1 MPYLLAPLR
10 NLAAAMLLAGAG
22 GAGAQSVQGLSDE
35 LLASLQAAY
44 TRAVTPGEQADLHR
58 DLLSSVLRRVQR
70 SHAIEADFA
79 ALAASATKIL
89 DALPAGRGEPEET
102 FRTAMNTA
110 LRSFDNYA
118 RYLDARAYS
127 RDQASSG
134 GSFVGLGIEVEASD
148 AGVRI
153 TAPMPGGPAARAGLR
168 SGDLIVQVDDKPL
181 RGVALADA
189 IARMRGDV
197 GTQVSLVV
205 RREGADDFT
214 LALTR
219 DTIRR
224 QLLRWRMEGDVLVIA
239 LSSFSGPVATALND
253 AVAEATDA
261 GSPQAVVLDLRGN
274 PGGLIR
280 EAVRV
285 ADAFLSRGEIAS
297 MRGRTPGNERTWQ
310 ADSAELLAGVPM
322 VVLQDRNSA
331 SASELVAAALQENG
345 RATVMGQRSFGKG
358 SVQTTYALGEGRGAV
373 KLTSALY
380 YGPLGRTVNKAGVVP
395 DVELLGPAPT
405 PAAGAGP
412 AAGAAPAA
420 PAESAA
426 RVPQARCALAAGVTD
441 APLSCALTFLQAGNV
456 QAFAAAFAS
465 TAP

>member
-1 MPYLLAPLR
+1 MPPLR
-10 NLAAAMLLAGAG
+10 HLLRAATASALLWAAVGSGWAS
-22 GAGAQSVQGLSDE
+22 APQPLSDE
-35 LLASLQAAY
+35 LLGALQGAY

-58 DLLSSVLRRVQR
+58 DLLATVLQRVQR
-70 SHAIEADFA
+70 SHATEADFA
-79 ALAASATKIL
+79 ALAAAAIKVL
-89 DALPAGRGEPEET
+89 DALPAGSGEPAET

-118 RYLDARAYS
+118 RYLDARAY
-127 RDQASSG
+127 RNDQASSG
-134 GSFVGLGIEVEASD
+134 GSFVGLGIEVETSD

-168 SGDLIVQVDDKPL
+168 AGDLIVQVDDKPL

-205 RREGADDFT
+205 RREGSDDFT

-224 QLLRWRMEGDVLVIA
+224 QLLRWRMEGDTLVIA
-239 LSSFSGPVATALND
+239 LSSFSGPVATALHD
-253 AVAEATDA
+253 AVAEASATRT
-261 GSPQAVVLDLRGN
+261 PQAVVLDLRGN

-285 ADAFLSRGEIAS
+285 ADAFLSRGDIAS

-310 ADSAELLAGVPM
+310 ADSAELLAGLPM
-322 VVLQDRNSA
+322 VVLLDKSSA

-395 DVELLGPAPT
+395 DVELVLPQPDARAATITTTGPVIRVTQGHCAAAT
-405 PAAGAGP
+405 PVADAA
-412 AAGAAPAA
+412 
-420 PAESAA
+420 
-426 RVPQARCALAAGVTD
+426 
-441 APLSCALTFLQAGNV
+441 LSCALTFLQAGSAD
-456 QAFAAAFAS
+456 AFAAAFADV
-465 TAP
+465 AP

>member
-1 MPYLLAPLR
+1 MPPPRHLLRAATASAL
-10 NLAAAMLLAGAG
+10 LWAAAGIGWASA
-22 GAGAQSVQGLSDE
+22 AQPLSDE
-35 LLASLQAAY
+35 LLGALQGAY
-44 TRAVTPGEQADLHR
+44 TRAVMPGEQADLHR
-58 DLLSSVLRRVQR
+58 DLLASVLQRVQR
-70 SHAIEADFA
+70 SHATEADFA
-79 ALAASATKIL
+79 ALAAAAIKVL
-89 DALPAGRGEPEET
+89 DALPAGSGEPAET

-134 GSFVGLGIEVEASD
+134 GSFVGLGIEVETSD

-153 TAPMPGGPAARAGLR
+153 TAPMPGGPAAKAGLR
-168 SGDLIVQVDDKPL
+168 AGDLIVQVDDKPL

-205 RREGADDFT
+205 RREGSEDFT

-224 QLLRWRMEGDVLVIA
+224 QLLRWRMEGDALVLR
-239 LSSFSGPVATALND
+239 LSSFSGPVASALTE
-253 AVAEATDA
+253 AIAEATA
-261 GSPQAVVLDLRGN
+261 QARPQAVVLDLRGN

-285 ADAFLSRGEIAS
+285 ADAFLSQGAIAS

-310 ADSAELLAGVPM
+310 ADSTELLAGLPM
-322 VVLQDRNSA
+322 VVLLDKNSA
-331 SASELVAAALQENG
+331 SASELVAAALQENA

-395 DVELLGPAPT
+395 DVELVLPQPDARATTITTTGPVIRVTQGHCAAAT
-405 PAAGAGP
+405 PVADAA
-412 AAGAAPAA
+412 
-420 PAESAA
+420 
-426 RVPQARCALAAGVTD
+426 
-441 APLSCALTFLQAGNV
+441 LSCALTFLQAGSAD
-456 QAFAAAFAS
+456 AFAAAFADA
-465 TAP
+465 AP

>member
-1 MPYLLAPLR
+1 MPYLPRSLR
-10 NLAAAMLLAGAG
+10 ILAAAFLLAGATS
-22 GAGAQSVQGLSDE
+22 AGAQAARGLSDDI
-35 LLASLQAAY
+35 LASVQTAY

-58 DLLSSVLRRVQR
+58 DLLASVLQRVQR
-70 SHAIEADFA
+70 SHATEADFA
-79 ALAASATKIL
+79 ALAAAAIKVL
-89 DALPAGRGEPEET
+89 DALPAGSGEPAET

-118 RYLDARAYS
+118 RYLDARAY
-127 RDQASSG
+127 RNDQASSG
-134 GSFVGLGIEVEASD
+134 GSFVGLGIEVETSD

-168 SGDLIVQVDDKPL
+168 AGDLIVQVDDKPL

-205 RREGADDFT
+205 RREGSDDFT

-224 QLLRWRMEGDVLVIA
+224 QLLRWRMEGDTLVIA
-239 LSSFSGPVATALND
+239 LSSFSGPVATALHD
-253 AVAEATDA
+253 AVAEASATRT
-261 GSPQAVVLDLRGN
+261 PQAVVLDLRGN

-285 ADAFLSRGEIAS
+285 ADAFLSRGDIAS

-310 ADSAELLAGVPM
+310 ADSTELLAGVPM
-322 VVLQDRNSA
+322 VVLLDKSSA

-395 DVELLGPAPT
+395 DVELVLPQPDARAATITTTGPVISVTQGHCAAAT
-405 PAAGAGP
+405 PVADAA
-412 AAGAAPAA
+412 
-420 PAESAA
+420 
-426 RVPQARCALAAGVTD
+426 
-441 APLSCALTFLQAGNV
+441 LSCALTFLQAGSAD
-456 QAFAAAFAS
+456 AFAAAFADV
-465 TAP
+465 AP

>member
-1 MPYLLAPLR
+1 MPYLLASLHT
-10 NLAAAMLLAGAG
+10 LAATLLLAGAAS
-22 GAGAQSVQGLSDE
+22 AGAQSAQALSDDI
-35 LLASLQAAY
+35 LASLQTAY
-44 TRAVTPGEQADLHR
+44 ARAVTPGEQADMHR
-58 DLLSSVLRRVQR
+58 DLLASVLQRVQR
-70 SHAIEADFA
+70 SHATEADFA
-79 ALAASATKIL
+79 ALAAAATKVL
-89 DALPAGRGEPEET
+89 DALPAGGGEPAQT
-102 FRTAMNTA
+102 FHTAMNMA

-118 RYLDARAYS
+118 RYLDAPSYR

-134 GSFVGLGIEVEASD
+134 GSFVGLGIEIEASD

-153 TAPMPGGPAARAGLR
+153 TAPMPGGPAAKAGLR
-168 SGDLIVQVDDKPL
+168 AGDLIVQVDDKPM

-205 RREGADDFT
+205 RRDGTDDFT

-224 QLLRWRMEGDVLVIA
+224 QLLRWQMEGDTLVLR
-239 LSSFSGPVATALND
+239 LSSFSGPVAAAMTD
-253 AVAEATDA
+253 AVADATA
-261 GSPQAVVLDLRGN
+261 ARQPRGVVLDLRGN

-310 ADSAELLAGVPM
+310 ADSAELLAGLPL
-322 VVLQDRNSA
+322 VVLLDKSSA

-395 DVELLGPAPT
+395 DVELILPQPDTRAGT
-405 PAAGAGP
+405 IAATSPVIRVAQGHC
-412 AAGAAPAA
+412 AAAAPVADAA
-420 PAESAA
+420 
-426 RVPQARCALAAGVTD
+426 
-441 APLSCALTFLQAGNV
+441 LSCALAFVQAGSV
-456 QAFAAAFAS
+456 DAFAAAFAD

>member
-1 MPYLLAPLR
+1 MPPLR
-10 NLAAAMLLAGAG
+10 HLLRAATASALLWAAAGSGWASTP
-22 GAGAQSVQGLSDE
+22 QPLSDE
-35 LLASLQAAY
+35 LLGALQGAY
-44 TRAVTPGEQADLHR
+44 TRAVLPGEQADRHR
-58 DLLSSVLRRVQR
+58 DLLATVLQRVQR
-70 SHAIEADFA
+70 SHATEADFA
-79 ALAASATKIL
+79 ALVAAATKVL
-89 DALPAGRGEPEET
+89 DALPPGSGEPAET
-102 FRTAMNTA
+102 FRTAMNAA

-118 RYLDARAYS
+118 RYLDAQAYS

-134 GSFVGLGIEVEASD
+134 GSFVGLGIEVETSE

-168 SGDLIVQVDDKPL
+168 AGDLIVQVDDKPL

-205 RREGADDFT
+205 RREGSDDFT

-224 QLLRWRMEGDVLVIA
+224 QLLRWRMEGDALVLR
-239 LSSFSGPVATALND
+239 LSSFSGPVASAMAD
-253 AVAEATDA
+253 AIAEATA
-261 GSPQAVVLDLRGN
+261 QARPRAVVLDLRGN

-285 ADAFLSRGEIAS
+285 ADTFLSQGAIAS
-297 MRGRTPGNERTWQ
+297 MRGRTPGNERSWQ
-310 ADSAELLAGVPM
+310 ADSAELLAGLPM
-322 VVLQDRNSA
+322 VVLQDKSSA

-380 YGPLGRTVNKAGVVP
+380 YGPLGRTVNKAGVTP
-395 DVELLGPAPT
+395 DVELLTTAPDAGGAPGASPGPALQVAQGHCGAT
-405 PAAGAGP
+405 GLVTHAAA
-412 AAGAAPAA
+412 
-420 PAESAA
+420 
-426 RVPQARCALAAGVTD
+426 TD
-441 APLSCALTFLQAGNV
+441 AALSCALAWLRAGSAE
-456 QAFAAAFAS
+456 AFAAAFAGA
-465 TAP
+465 AP